1 MNNKI
6 NIKHHPEF
14 DIKKVITHYEEK
26 DGVPITYVCTTDLS
40 ASDNPIDIFFRE
52 SPHPEFGNRYFGLRY
67 HLGNVYISNADKVEE
82 LIFAMIQ
89 DNAGTY
95 HYSQSLHDFKVI
107 DGKMIDGG
115 RQYIRAG
122 GKYDLFIIKDG
133 QFVPSE

>member
-1 MNNKI
+1 
-6 NIKHHPEF
+6 
-14 DIKKVITHYEEK
+14 
-26 DGVPITYVCTTDLS
+26 
-40 ASDNPIDIFFRE
+40 
-52 SPHPEFGNRYFGLRY
+52 
-67 HLGNVYISNADKVEE
+67 
-82 LIFAMIQ
+82 MIQ

>member
-14 DIKKVITHYEEK
+14 HIKKVIKHYQEK
-26 DGVPITYVCTTDLS
+26 DRVPITYVCTTDLS